1 MGMPAATDGYADA
14 KAAQAIATSEAN
26 VEKAINR
33 LIRWF
38 IAVCLGMMGFG
49 ASIAAL
55 FLAD

>member
-1 MGMPAATDGYADA
+1 MPAATEGYADA

-33 LIRWF
+33 LIRWI
-38 IAVCLGMMGFG
+38 IAVSLAMMGFG
-49 ASIAAL
+49 ASIAAV

>member
-1 MGMPAATDGYADA
+1 MPAATEGYGDA
-14 KAAQAIATSEAN
+14 KAAQAIATAEAK

-38 IAVCLGMMGFG
+38 IAVAITTMGFG
-49 ASIAAL
+49 ASIAAV

>member
-1 MGMPAATDGYADA
+1 MPAATAGYAGA
-14 KAAQAIATSEAN
+14 KAAEAIATAEAN

-38 IAVCLGMMGFG
+38 IVVAISTMGFG
-49 ASIAAL
+49 ASMAAL

>member
-1 MGMPAATDGYADA
+1 MTAATEGYADA

-33 LIRWF
+33 LIRWMIAMV
-38 IAVCLGMMGFG
+38 IAVAGFG
-49 ASIAAL
+49 ASIAAV

>member
-1 MGMPAATDGYADA
+1 MTAATEGYADA

-33 LIRWF
+33 LIRWM
-38 IAVCLGMMGFG
+38 IAVSIASVGFG
-49 ASIAAL
+49 ASVAAI